1 MDRKCGYVQQ
11 DRRGFTES
19 QHLSSWKGPLTITE
33 LNSLLLARLP
43 KTKSHDLK
51 HHPDA
56 PWTLSGWYCSHFP
69 GEPVL
74 VMATLLQVKNLT
86 LISSLNL
93 ESQKNHRIVWVR
105 SDLQRS
111 TPPAVNSIIFNQ
123 ICSEPH
129 LLRASS
135 SLALNVS
142 RAFTTSLS
150 NMSQCPPPH

>member
-1 MDRKCGYVQQ
+1 MWPVKFQDDSTSIMHPHQKCIRNQMDRKCGYVQQ

-74 VMATLLQVKNLT
+74 VMATLL
-86 LISSLNL
+86 
-93 ESQKNHRIVWVR
+93 
-105 SDLQRS
+105 
-111 TPPAVNSIIFNQ
+111 
-123 ICSEPH
+123 
-129 LLRASS
+129 
-135 SLALNVS
+135 
-142 RAFTTSLS
+142 
-150 NMSQCPPPH
+150 